1 MVVFPNAKLNI
12 GLNIVEKRPDNYHN
26 LESIFVPIPFKD
38 ILEIV
43 ESKSGETRL
52 HLSGIQ
58 IDGDPNNNLVMK
70 AFRQLQVDFNIPNVD
85 IYLEKIIPFGAGLGG
100 GSADAAFTLKAL
112 NTLFDL
118 KLSNEK
124 LCQYAAKLGA
134 DCSFFIE
141 NKATYVTGIGE
152 ILTPIELDLSPYYLV
167 LVKPNDYISTK
178 EAYAHITPRKTKIS
192 VNETIHYP
200 IEQWKEYIVNDFE
213 ASVFP
218 NHPNIAKVKKNL
230 YENGALYASMTGS
243 GSSVFGLFDKQPTV
257 EFENTVFKGKF

>member
-70 AFRQLQVDFNIPNVD
+70 AFRQLQGDFNIPNVD

-124 LCQYAAKLGA
+124 LRQYATKLGA

-178 EAYAHITPRKTKIS
+178 EAYAHITPRKTEIS

-218 NHPNIAKVKKNL
+218 NHPNIAKVKENL

-257 EFENTVFKGKF
+257 EYENTVFKGKF

>member
-1 MVVFPNAKLNI
+1 MIVFPNAKINI
-12 GLNIVEKRPDNYHN
+12 GLNIVEKRLDNYHN
-26 LESIFVPIPFKD
+26 IESIFVPIPFKD

-43 ESKSGETRL
+43 VSNSQETKF
-52 HLSGIQ
+52 HLSGIP
-58 IDGDPNNNLVMK
+58 INGDANDNLVMR
-70 AFRQLQVDFNIPNVD
+70 AFRQIQKDFKIPNVD

-118 KLSNEK
+118 NLSNET

-152 ILTPIELDLSPYYLV
+152 ILSPIELDLKRYYIV
-167 LVKPNDYISTK
+167 LVKPNDFISTK
-178 EAYAHITPRKTKIS
+178 EAYAHITPKKTKIS

-200 IEQWKEYIVNDFE
+200 IEQWKEHIVNDFE
-213 ASVFP
+213 NSVFP
-218 NHPNIAKVKKNL
+218 DHPNIAKAKEKFYN
-230 YENGALYASMTGS
+230 NGAIYASMTGS
-243 GSSVFGLFDKQPTV
+243 GSAVFGLFEKQPII
-257 EFENTVFKGKF
+257 EFENTIYQGKL